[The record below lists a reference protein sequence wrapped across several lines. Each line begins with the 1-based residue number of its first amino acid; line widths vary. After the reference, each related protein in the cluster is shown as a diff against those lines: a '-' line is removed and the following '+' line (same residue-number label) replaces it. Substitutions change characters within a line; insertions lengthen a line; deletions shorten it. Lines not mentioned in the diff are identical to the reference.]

1 MTQRIVRDEKDRE
14 RLLTF
19 LRGLKTPFTVTIARG
34 KNRSIDQNR
43 LNRLWCNEIA
53 EQLGDRTAE
62 EVRGEL
68 KLRFAIP
75 ILRAEND
82 DFAEKYDR
90 IIKNLPYETKLEL
103 MQMPIDLPATRLM
116 TTPQFT
122 RYLDEVYRFYSGQGI
137 VLTEPP
143 DKQFGPKQ
151 GTRET

>member
-1 MTQRIVRDEKDRE
+1 MPTRLIASEDDRKI
-14 RLLTF
+14 LLKF
-19 LRGLKTPFTVTIARG
+19 IQGQKLPFTVTITRG
-34 KNRSIDQNR
+34 KNRTADQNR

-103 MQMPIDLPATRLM
+103 MMLPIDLPATRLM
-116 TTPQFT
+116 RTDQFT
-122 RYLDEVYRFYSGQGI
+122 RYLDEVYRFYRQQGL

-151 GTRET
+151 GTRA